1 MSQPRRRRDQRR
13 KIDRTWSYRSPSM
26 PPAESNSE
34 PPQSAPDACK
44 PPRPASLGKSSGSDP
59 LGRALFNFD
68 ERTYLVT
75 FPMSD
80 PSDATFVEL
89 DELPWFKGSDDA

>member
-1 MSQPRRRRDQRR
+1 
-13 KIDRTWSYRSPSM
+13 M
-26 PPAESNSE
+26 PPRESCSE
-34 PPQSAPDACK
+34 PSQSTTDPRK
-44 PPRPASLGKSSGSDP
+44 PARPASLDESSGSDP

-68 ERTYLVT
+68 GCTYLVT

-89 DELPWFKGSDDA
+89 DELPWFKGGEPKDV